1 MGLAS
6 INFSNFCSNDSFW
19 EQKILTLGIHTTI
32 LLLLFCVQVH
42 RYYRTSGGSINKA
55 MGEAVTGAAK
65 NEAVRGAVKSS
76 VKAGVSA
83 AMEKDW
89 ENRQFTEG

>member
-1 MGLAS
+1 MWTYLCYG
-6 INFSNFCSNDSFW
+6 
-19 EQKILTLGIHTTI
+19 KILRGTLTVSHVSTPVAIECAI
-32 LLLLFCVQVH
+32 ILSIQPFLLLLFCVQVH

-83 AMEKDW
+83 AMER
-89 ENRQFTEG
+89 E